1 MLLSPI
7 PVDGLEGR
15 LCMQSACWARLK
27 ERHGWKA
34 YAFRMQH
41 STLLVLTRR
50 FFWRFTLA
58 YVPFGPLEDVDLAN
72 LSRQLSPLLDGHLF
86 AVRYDLP
93 YGSAADGN
101 GLIVQRESVQPDATV
116 IIDLTPGYEVVRS
129 RYRQRARRALRRSE
143 GKVTVSLWDGDEK
156 TFEKWYGVYEET
168 GRRDGFSL
176 RPRTYIRD
184 VLSLGDGRT
193 GSKLFVALRDG
204 NVVGGTILLSNQEES
219 VYLFGA
225 SHRMPDC
232 SAGYALQD
240 AMIRFSA
247 ETHRKRYDFFGVS
260 GENGRGAHL
269 ASLDLFKTS
278 FGGDRIVRRP
288 TCDWR
293 VDRFVYGAFSFA
305 ERIRYQ
311 RSRGPA
317 PR

>member
-1 MLLSPI
+1 ME
-7 PVDGLEGR
+7 GL
-15 LCMQSACWARLK
+15 CVSHAAFHVACLDP
-27 ERHGWKA
+27 EI
-34 YAFRMQH
+34 
-41 STLLVLTRR
+41 
-50 FFWRFTLA
+50 FWRFTLA

-204 NVVGGTILLSNQEES
+204 NVVGE
-219 VYLFGA
+219 
-225 SHRMPDC
+225 
-232 SAGYALQD
+232 
-240 AMIRFSA
+240 RFSFP
-247 ETHRKRYDFFGVS
+247 TKRNPGICSV
-260 GENGRGAHL
+260 
-269 ASLDLFKTS
+269 
-278 FGGDRIVRRP
+278 RP
-288 TCDWR
+288 TEC
-293 VDRFVYGAFSFA
+293 
-305 ERIRYQ
+305 RI
-311 RSRGPA
+311 A
-317 PR
+317 PRATPFRTQ